1 MFSFKFKRNTHK
13 ETEAERR
20 YVEREV
26 KKIPKVIS
34 VIFFIYITIF
44 LSLMIWYF
52 YFKSTYYVSTVE
64 GSSMQPTINVGIQ
77 KESQSEDM
85 VYVNRRIKGERG
97 DIVTIETSSDNKI
110 IKRIIA
116 KEGDKVSIYVADDGF
131 YHVAIMY
138 NWSQEVEI
146 LEEDYVKSYA
156 EWRNGGNHSSEK
168 ILENVT
174 YALDFYNTFLSDMGE
189 NVTKIDGA
197 YYYQVPKDCYFCL
210 GDNRAYSNDSRSR
223 GVFKKSQIKGVAEII
238 IKGGSLESGS
248 LASKKFNAIISYYW
262 KRLEKSFMR

>member
-1 MFSFKFKRNTHK
+1 MFCVSKKEFVLQSLSFETGDTYLEYVFDVKDTYARSDIPNAYTDEKLNVFKWNANENETIDILK
-13 ETEAERR
+13 EYLNYEN
-20 YVEREV
+20 VETLRE
-26 KKIPKVIS
+26 
-34 VIFFIYITIF
+34 
-44 LSLMIWYF
+44 
-52 YFKSTYYVSTVE
+52 
-64 GSSMQPTINVGIQ
+64 
-77 KESQSEDM
+77 
-85 VYVNRRIKGERG
+85 
-97 DIVTIETSSDNKI
+97 I
-110 IKRIIA
+110 I
-116 KEGDKVSIYVADDGF
+116 SIYVADDGF